1 MKIHTLAVALIVSA
15 ALAAPAEAASKKRK
29 KQIHRAPVNEVYS
42 HSNRH
47 PHEVWYGGDY
57 VGRDPDPH
65 IRSFMIRNPRIYDG
79 PL

>member
-1 MKIHTLAVALIVSA
+1 MKIPALLVVLIASVAV
-15 ALAAPAEAASKKRK
+15 AAPAEAASKKRK
-29 KQIHRAPVNEVYS
+29 KQIHRAPVGEIYS
-42 HSNRH
+42 GRH

-79 PL
+79 TL

>member
-1 MKIHTLAVALIVSA
+1 MKISALVVALITSV
-15 ALAAPAEAASKKRK
+15 ALAAPAEAAKKRK
-29 KQIHRAPVNEVYS
+29 KQIHRAPVGEIYS
-42 HSNRH
+42 GRH

-65 IRSFMIRNPRIYDG
+65 IRSFMVRNPRIYDG